1 MKARWLTIFLM
12 LVAALAATT
21 KFAYDLGKV
30 KKPGKTFNA
39 SCQDLTQACRVNMD
53 GTAIELMFSPE
64 PALLK
69 PFMLTVKVPGA
80 KDVVAVFTMVGM
92 DMGINRYRLQAV
104 EGGHWQAKI
113 ILPACISRRSDWLL
127 TLEIDGYKVKV
138 PFSAAKAGG

>member
-39 SCQDLTQACRVNMD
+39 SCQDLSQACLVKMD
-53 GTAIELMFSPE
+53 GAAIELSFSPE
-64 PALLK
+64 PVLLK
-69 PFMLTVKVPGA
+69 PFVLTVKAPNA
-80 KDVVAVFTMVGM
+80 KELVAVFTMVDM
-92 DMGINRYRLQAV
+92 DMGINRYRLQLG
-104 EGGHWQAKI
+104 EGGQWQAKI

-127 TLEIDGYKVKV
+127 MLEVDGNKVKV